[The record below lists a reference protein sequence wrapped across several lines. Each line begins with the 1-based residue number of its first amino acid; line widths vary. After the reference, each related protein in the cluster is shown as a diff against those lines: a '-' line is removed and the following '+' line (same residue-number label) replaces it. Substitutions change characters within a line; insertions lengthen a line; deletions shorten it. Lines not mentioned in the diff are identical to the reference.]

1 MGGGERGRRQ
11 GRHGRAGRLPSAL
24 GPGFAD
30 RGSCKQP
37 LWCLIQCLHFRSL
50 GCFPAGDY
58 KQHNHTQHDFHQ
70 NVAEVWA
77 VGRQQSQHGIW
88 LGVFVGAAADKG
100 NGGPP
105 QSGTCR
111 VGGHCHQ
118 QSLAGEWNGV
128 LGEQSSSLPSLSPF
142 LLGCQP
148 GRAFRNTRF
157 LENGDVVGGRK
168 TSDKCCFGA

>member
-37 LWCLIQCLHFRSL
+37 LWCLIQCLHFRFL

-100 NGGPP
+100 NGGP
-105 QSGTCR
+105 ST
-111 VGGHCHQ
+111 
-118 QSLAGEWNGV
+118 EWHV
-128 LGEQSSSLPSLSPF
+128 PCWRSLSSAVAGGGMERCAWGAEF
-142 LLGCQP
+142 LS
-148 GRAFRNTRF
+148 AFTVA
-157 LENGDVVGGRK
+157 LSAGLPTW
-168 TSDKCCFGA
+168 TSF